1 MCVHVDVLRSI
12 NFLLLLFCTTLVFIT
27 NATRVVALLADS
39 HDRFYVAFLD
49 FLFSHIVFFEKK
61 KHQRRSFARRAR

>member
-12 NFLLLLFCTTLVFIT
+12 NFFTFAVLFPAHTFCFIT
-27 NATRVVALLADS
+27 NATRVVVALLADS

-49 FLFSHIVFFEKK
+49 FSLGPIVFFEEK
-61 KHQRRSFARRAR
+61 

>member
-12 NFLLLLFCTTLVFIT
+12 NFFTFAVLFCTHFCFIT
-27 NATRVVALLADS
+27 NATRVVVALLADS

-49 FLFSHIVFFEKK
+49 FPFGPIVFFEEK
-61 KHQRRSFARRAR
+61 